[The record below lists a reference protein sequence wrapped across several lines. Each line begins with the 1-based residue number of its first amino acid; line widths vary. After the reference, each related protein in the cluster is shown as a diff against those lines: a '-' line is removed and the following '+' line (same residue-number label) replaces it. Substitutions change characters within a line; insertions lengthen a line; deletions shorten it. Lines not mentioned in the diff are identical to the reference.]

1 MIWGWDDLELE
12 GRLQA
17 LEVVESKRRD
27 NLVAIA
33 RVFHPLADWAWYI
46 VGGDID
52 PDDGDIEFYGLVF
65 SPYEPD
71 GVMGYFTLSQMEE
84 MPLIVDSKF
93 KPTPIP
99 ELAP

>member
-1 MIWGWDDLELE
+1 MELE
-12 GRLQA
+12 GRLQG
-17 LEVVESKRRD
+17 LDVVESNRRD

-33 RVFHPLADWAWYI
+33 RVFHPLANWAWYI

-65 SPYEPD
+65 SPYESD

-84 MPLIVDSKF
+84 MPLIVDGKF

-99 ELAP
+99 EIAP